1 MSALLYRCA
10 VMHQRLRP
18 RPHRLNYAIFSMLLD
33 LSRLE
38 EDSAGLKLFSV
49 NRFNLFSFR
58 EKDRG
63 DGRARGLLDYVFEQL
78 RKAKLFVPGLRVRLL
93 TMPRILGF
101 AFNPLSVY
109 FCERED
115 GTLHAVLWEVDNTFG
130 ERHSYLIPVE
140 GDARGH
146 IVQTCE
152 KSFYVSPFMPMGL
165 RYRFRFT
172 APGEHLTL
180 HITASDSQGPL
191 LIAAQRGAA
200 EALTDRTLFKTFLR
214 FAAQPAL
221 VVGGI
226 HWEAL
231 KIWRKGIALVT
242 KPKGHTG
249 LISAYTEKKTGG
261 A

>member
-1 MSALLYRCA
+1 MGAAFYLSD

-18 RPHRLNYAIFSMLLD
+18 TAHRLDYRIFSFLLD
-33 LSRLE
+33 LDRME
-38 EDSAGLKLFSV
+38 EESAQTRLFSV
-49 NRFNLFSFR
+49 NRFNLFSFF

-63 DGRARGLLDYVFEQL
+63 DGRKTGLAAYVREQL
-78 RKAKLFVPGLRVRLL
+78 ARAELGHAGARIRLL
-93 TMPRILGF
+93 TMPRVLGL

-109 FCERED
+109 FCED
-115 GTLHAVLWEVDNTFG
+115 AQGALKAVMWEVDNTFG

-140 GDARGH
+140 DAGDLIH
-146 IVQTCE
+146 QTCE
-152 KSFYVSPFMPMGL
+152 KGFYVSPFMPMAL
-165 RYRFRFT
+165 TYRFRFRP
-172 APGEHLTL
+172 PGEALHL
-180 HITASDSQGPL
+180 HITASDEAGAL
-191 LIAAQRGAA
+191 LIATQHGERQPI
-200 EALTDRTLFKTFLR
+200 TDSTLARLFLR
-214 FAAQPAL
+214 LPLQAAL

-249 LISAYTEKKTGG
+249 LISAHTAKKTGG